1 MQVNPNT
8 LVGSADGD
16 SGASTA
22 NAAPNVTGAVQSTAT
37 SAGST
42 ASPTQSSGRTPPST
56 KTDAPGSWVFPE
68 IESYSPSV
76 TVVKPGRRLKNPL
89 GYLASYTYQISLYMI
104 TADAYNVFVESGRK
118 NINTLL
124 QATSSN
130 QYFSDRG
137 ASIQSDIQGGAYLI
151 AQSGGIN
158 AGNENRA
165 PGFDYD
171 LMIDDLSFDH
181 LVSARVT
188 NSSIFNTN
196 IKFRVTEPYGF
207 SFISKLKTA
216 NDQIN
221 KYNGSTGNVSNPT
234 RQFFILGIRFFGW
247 NQSGEAVKGSDIY
260 DGEQLDPN
268 STGTA
273 LFETFYDMAITHCR
287 FKIDGKSTTYD
298 IEAQCVSP
306 AAVNIRKGFNNTEKE
321 ATGTTVHE
329 VLCGPDGFLT
339 KLNKDL
345 EKAASNATPKESPM
359 KYKIKW
365 LGDASDI
372 ALADVRSQAD
382 TNKASTPAS
391 TATNTRQSTDAT
403 AVNAQ
408 PNTDSKSIKF
418 PAQLPI
424 TQLIEETI
432 MKSAFIEEAL
442 TVTYTDSTQNDPA
455 SKTSPRVTPTSKK
468 VLRWFNISPQVSDL
482 TWSAAKKDWTYT
494 ITYVIQTY
502 YIPVI
507 DSPYA
512 AEKAK
517 YYGPHKRYDYWYTG
531 MNTEIISY
539 ESQLDN
545 AFFATVVESQP
556 STNAAPANPQTG
568 PAVATDTPAAQ
579 VQDSG
584 NSLRTSAVSSFRTS
598 LYDPGAYAM
607 AKVQILG
614 DPDYLMQPSSD
625 SVNGLF
631 NKHYGADGFTVNPTG
646 GQVFFEIDF
655 KEAVDYSSSSVN
667 ATDSTGKGIQG
678 VGGTLSINDSILF
691 WDYPAE
697 FTQPDP
703 VTGKPL
709 VQGISYT
716 LYQVK
721 SSFSG
726 GSFKQTLEAT
736 INSFGDTSN
745 AAEARDTDA
754 PAQAPASPQ
763 TGGQAP
769 ATPPQDQS
777 TNPPASG
784 GTTAAPAPT
793 STIQPTANTGAG
805 GRPVADGDASR
816 HG

>member
-8 LVGSADGD
+8 LTGAADGD
-16 SGASTA
+16 SGVAVA
-22 NAAPNVTGAVQSTAT
+22 NAAPQVTGAVQSTANP
-37 SAGST
+37 AGST
-42 ASPTQSSGRTPPST
+42 ASPAPNQDTGRAPPST
-56 KTDAPGSWVFPE
+56 KTNEPGSWVFSE
-68 IESYSPSV
+68 IESYSPAMS
-76 TVVKPGRRLKNPL
+76 VVKPGRRLKNPL
-89 GYLASYTYQISLYMI
+89 GYLASYTYQLSLYMI
-104 TADAYNVFVESGRK
+104 TSDAYNVFVESGRK
-118 NINTLL
+118 NINALL
-124 QATSSN
+124 QASSSN
-130 QYFSDRG
+130 QYFTDRS
-137 ASIQSDIQGGAYLI
+137 ASNQSDIQGGAFLI

-158 AGNENRA
+158 NTNETRA

-171 LMIDDLSFDH
+171 LVIDDLSFDH
-181 LVSARVT
+181 LVSARAT
-188 NSSIFNTN
+188 GSSLFNTN
-196 IKFRVTEPYGF
+196 IKFRITEPYGF
-207 SFISKLKTA
+207 SFISKLKNA

-221 KYNGSTGNVSNPT
+221 KYNGSKEDVKNPT

-287 FKIDGKSTTYD
+287 FKIDGKSTVYD
-298 IEAQCVSP
+298 IEATCVSP
-306 AAVNIRKGFNNTEKE
+306 SAANIRKGFNQSEKE

-339 KLNKDL
+339 KLNADL
-345 EKAASNATPKESPM
+345 AKTAANATPKESPM

-372 ALADVRSQAD
+372 ALADIRSKAD

-391 TATNTRQSTDAT
+391 DAKNTTQSNDAT
-403 AVNAQ
+403 AVKAQ
-408 PNTDSKSIKF
+408 PNTDSKAIKF
-418 PAQLPI
+418 PANLPI

-432 MKSAFIEEAL
+432 MKSAFIEDAL

-468 VLRWFNISPQVSDL
+468 VLRWFNISPQISDL
-482 TWSAAKKDWTYT
+482 VWSKAKNDWTYT

-502 YIPVI
+502 YIPVV

-517 YYGPHKRYDYWYTG
+517 YYGPHKRYDYWYSG
-531 MNTEIISY
+531 LNTEIISY

-568 PAVATDTPAAQ
+568 PVIGTDMQASQIQGA
-579 VQDSG
+579 G
-584 NSLRTSAVSSFRTS
+584 NSQRTSAVSSFRTS

-655 KEAVDYSSSSVN
+655 KEAVDYSSNSVN
-667 ATDSTGKGIQG
+667 STDSNGKGIQG

-691 WDYPAE
+691 WDYPADY
-697 FTQPDP
+697 TTPDP
-703 VTGKPL
+703 KTGKPL

-736 INSFGDTSN
+736 INSFGDSSI
-745 AAEARDTDA
+745 AAEARDGDA
-754 PAQAPASPQ
+754 PAQAPANPASNAP
-763 TGGQAP
+763 AP
-769 ATPPQDQS
+769 ATPAQDKPV
-777 TNPPASG
+777 NPPANG
-784 GTTAAPAPT
+784 GTTPAPT
-793 STIQPTANTGAG
+793 TQAPAQTTTPTGPGGAS
-805 GRPVADGDASR
+805 VQSDA
-816 HG
+816 